1 MPTPSRISPS
11 HAIGA
16 TGENNHPLGLNT
28 VPRGRDRMSVRGRGF
43 RVLAI
48 TVLVGLFALP
58 EVPAAMA
65 FSRVG
70 SLTLNPGETGLYA
83 AVIDSANGFAYF
95 AADQR
100 TVVKIRLSDFT
111 RVGALTVNTGGN
123 YLSSAVIDSVN
134 GFAYFGTTGLPGAV
148 VKIRLSDL
156 TYVGSLTLNS
166 GETGIGSA
174 VIDSANGY
182 AYFGTYS
189 TSASLSVVV
198 KVRLSDFA
206 RLGSLTL
213 NPGES
218 GLTSAV
224 IDSAS
229 GFAYFGTNGSP
240 GVVVKI

>member
-28 VPRGRDRMSVRGRGF
+28 VPRGRDRMFVRGRGF

-48 TVLVGLFALP
+48 AVLVGLFALP

-111 RVGALTVNTGGN
+111 RVGALTLDGDPE
-123 YLSSAVIDSVN
+123 SAVID
-134 GFAYFGTTGLPGAV
+134 A
-148 VKIRLSDL
+148 
-156 TYVGSLTLNS
+156 
-166 GETGIGSA
+166 
-174 VIDSANGY
+174 ANGY
-182 AYFGTYS
+182 AYFGTS
-189 TSASLSVVV
+189 GSPGVVV
-198 KVRLSDFA
+198 KVRLSDFTQVA
-206 RLGSLTL
+206 ALTL
-213 NPGES
+213 NTGEI
-218 GLTSAV
+218 GR
-224 IDSAS
+224 
-229 GFAYFGTNGSP
+229 GSCS
-240 GVVVKI
+240 VRE